1 MLAFAGVTAAAAG
14 IYNLIKAGIKAVSG
28 ISRRKATREY
38 LEQYMEAIK
47 TAVKDCVTN
56 IQKGISDGLKGLKP
70 LMDKKNMYS
79 LKKIKAKYGKA

>member
-1 MLAFAGVTAAAAG
+1 
-14 IYNLIKAGIKAVSG
+14 
-28 ISRRKATREY
+28 
-38 LEQYMEAIK
+38 MEAIK